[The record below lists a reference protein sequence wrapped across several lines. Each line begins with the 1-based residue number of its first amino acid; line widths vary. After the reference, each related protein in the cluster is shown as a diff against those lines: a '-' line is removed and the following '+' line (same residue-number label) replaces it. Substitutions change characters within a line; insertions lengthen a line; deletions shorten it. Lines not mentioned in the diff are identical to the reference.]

1 MFVSQGDSK
10 EGHMSSN
17 PTPQSTRAG
26 THAQLRHSA
35 ETKISHGNTPLSQGW
50 TLGPT
55 SLALLHRLASDPST
69 ASDAVKLLHELQVH
83 QVELDLQHEHMNDE
97 RLALEQSMQRLVE
110 LYVSAPV
117 AYFLVNVA
125 GQIAEGNLA
134 SARMLDVERDD
145 IDSKNITR
153 LASPDSRAALLALL
167 AQVVASGKKHT
178 CRVQAL
184 DAASRDLE
192 FIASA
197 SADGQHCLVVVTFAD
212 SMVMPL
218 AHFGA

>member
-1 MFVSQGDSK
+1 
-10 EGHMSSN
+10 MSSN
-17 PTPQSTRAG
+17 PTPQSTRVG

-134 SARMLDVERDD
+134 SARMLGVERDD

-184 DAASRDLE
+184 DATSRDLE